1 MAKARGTKANKP
13 AKAKAKKTRQTVDI
27 DKLVPTTP
35 PDFQEKHKAYQKL
48 AGNKD
53 LANKQWYAWYRQQP
67 KSKTKNE
74 VVDDNIELIKEALI
88 EIKKKNPNLSDTRVS
103 KRVAE
108 RLGLEEG
115 QSRAIYDRNKDR
127 D

>member
-53 LANKQWYAWYRQQP
+53 LANKQWYAWYRLQP
-67 KSKTKNE
+67 KSKTMYE

-88 EIKKKNPNLSDTRVS
+88 EIKKKNPKFDI
-103 KRVAE
+103 KRPGY
-108 RLGLEEG
+108 LITKG
-115 QSRAIYDRNKDR
+115 RAKKKGDPTPIIVKPAK
-127 D
+127 

>member
-67 KSKTKNE
+67 KSKTKIE
-74 VVDDNIELIKEALI
+74 VVDENIPLIEKALN
-88 EIKKKNPNLSDTRVS
+88 EIKKTNPKFDI
-103 KRVAE
+103 KRPGY
-108 RLGLEEG
+108 LITKG
-115 QSRAIYDRNKDR
+115 RAKKKGDPTPIVIKPAK
-127 D
+127 

>member
-88 EIKKKNPNLSDTRVS
+88 EIKKKNPKFDI
-103 KRVAE
+103 KRPGY
-108 RLGLEEG
+108 LITKG
-115 QSRAIYDRNKDR
+115 RAKKKGDPTPIIVKPAK
-127 D
+127 

>member
-27 DKLVPTTP
+27 DKLVPTTS

-88 EIKKKNPNLSDTRVS
+88 EIKKKNPKFDI
-103 KRVAE
+103 KRPGY
-108 RLGLEEG
+108 LITKG
-115 QSRAIYDRNKDR
+115 RAKKKGDPTPIIVKPAK
-127 D
+127 